1 MIEKRLKYYL
11 ILPALIIF
19 LGLAIYP
26 LFFALRGSF
35 FIWRY
40 GMPAQFVGLKN
51 YIDLF
56 KSSFAWNALQN
67 TIIYVVLAVFLELI
81 IGLVLAVLMNR
92 ELGFFRPVVRTAL
105 TIPMFVSPIVVGI
118 IWRMIYNPHYGLFN
132 WLLGT
137 QGFAPTGNEYALFFV
152 VLADVWQWTPF
163 MYVIILAA
171 LQSIPPEILEA
182 GEIDGTTGWQK
193 FIHITLPSIS
203 YAIVIALTLRFMDA
217 TKALDLIYT
226 LTYGGP
232 GGGTETI
239 GFLIFRTAFNDL
251 NIGSATSFAIIF
263 TVVMGILI
271 TRFLGWLNRRFEIV

>member
-11 ILPALIIF
+11 ILPAFIIF
-19 LGLAIYP
+19 LSLAIYP
-26 LFFALRGSF
+26 LFFALRGSLY
-35 FIWRY
+35 IWRY

-67 TIIYVVLAVFLELI
+67 TIIYVILAVFLELI

-92 ELGFFRPVVRTAL
+92 ELGFFRPIVRTAL
-105 TIPMFVSPIVVGI
+105 TIPMFLSPIVVGI

-137 QGFAPTGNEYALFFV
+137 RGFAPTGNEYALFFV

-182 GEIDGTTGWQK
+182 AEIDGTTGWQK
-193 FIHITLPSIS
+193 FIHITIPSIS
-203 YAIVIALTLRFMDA
+203 YAIIIALTLRIMDA

>member
-1 MIEKRLKYYL
+1 
-11 ILPALIIF
+11 
-19 LGLAIYP
+19 
-26 LFFALRGSF
+26 
-35 FIWRY
+35 
-40 GMPAQFVGLKN
+40 
-51 YIDLF
+51 
-56 KSSFAWNALQN
+56 
-67 TIIYVVLAVFLELI
+67 
-81 IGLVLAVLMNR
+81 
-92 ELGFFRPVVRTAL
+92 
-105 TIPMFVSPIVVGI
+105 
-118 IWRMIYNPHYGLFN
+118 
-132 WLLGT
+132 
-137 QGFAPTGNEYALFFV
+137 
-152 VLADVWQWTPF
+152 

-193 FIHITLPSIS
+193 FFYITLPSIS